1 MASVKV
7 AVRVRPFNQR
17 ELEMNTSQIIKM
29 EGKKTI
35 ITNVKI
41 SPGLADSEF
50 GRTRLK
56 EFTFDHSYW
65 SFSSSDPHFASQQQV
80 FQDLGQEVVE
90 SAFEGYNACIFAYG
104 QTGSGKTYTMMGTPD
119 SEGLIPRICQ
129 ALFARMKT
137 NRNIG
142 ATFRT
147 EVSYLEIYNE
157 RVKDLLRKNT
167 SQHNL
172 RVREHPK
179 LGPYVQDLSK
189 HLVMDYSDVQELMTR
204 GNSHRTTAATTMN
217 DVSSRSHAIFTLTFS
232 QANFNHDMPSETMSK
247 VNLVDLAGSERAD
260 VTGATGQRLKEG
272 GHINKSLVTLGTV
285 ISALADM
292 SSTQTKKTIFI
303 PYRDSVLTWLLKDSL
318 GGNSKTIMIA
328 AISPAECNYG
338 ETLSTLRY
346 ANRAKN
352 IINKPTINEDPNVKL
367 IRELRNEIAHLK
379 SLLGDSINSSPM
391 MIEKLHENEARV
403 KVLTEEWTE
412 RWKETHKILKEQ
424 RTLGLRKSGQG
435 VVLDSELP
443 HLIGIDDDVLSTG
456 ITLYHLKEGTTYIGT
471 ENSSGK
477 KDIVLN
483 GVGIEDDHCIIELQD
498 GKATLIPLGKSE
510 CFVNTILIDKPTR
523 ISQGCVILLG
533 KTNMF
538 RYNDPAEV
546 ERLRKEKERGSSL
559 NLSRLSLLSRSASDL
574 ARSIENLNSPMQE
587 IEYQKGKDWELLEKK
602 RQHIEQLEKEH
613 SQAEERRRR
622 EQLETEAKLEKK
634 LRELEHIRKE
644 NEDICQ
650 KAQIAQKLALE
661 EQAKL
666 EQCCQNIEKQLK
678 EYNEKEKN
686 GALALEESKQ
696 ELFRVQQKKEIII
709 KELENLV
716 KLKNESLNSYPENQS
731 INHLKQEVQELED
744 ISKELDKFCIEGIE
758 TNQSELN
765 EVFKLLSDSFQFAN
779 ESSMSEIF
787 CKVKENILSNKNAI
801 REKIQKENEILRESR
816 ELLLAK
822 ANDVSSDLVEGQ
834 EYLHNKELLSQKKQ
848 NFEQIFGKK
857 LEILEKLEKYFNKF
871 PNSNRT
877 KPVQKF
883 CDGTNPENSFENSN
897 MNNPS
902 NCSKNP
908 RTESTSVMQDEQLMD
923 NRSLN
928 GSTNDEWKNQTL
940 MAKFVEDQFH
950 MLQQELERR
959 RKAFEEERLQELD
972 HIEMERFH
980 LQELEQQKRI
990 NCLVEQEVQRRLFE
1004 EKLRLE
1010 REYLKNDQKYFKSFQ
1025 QHVESRF
1032 PNEATTTACTLNNH
1046 VRENGA
1052 VESIKFS
1059 IPSYTMR
1066 GSGSGAHYEYE
1077 VKIYVNADTW
1087 TIYRRYKRFRELH
1100 HYMRLK
1106 YGDKVELPYFP
1117 PRKIFG
1123 SKSERVV
1130 EERRNHLEVYLN
1142 KLILI
1147 CMQVEGCPLHTRQNL
1162 CKQDIYDFAPF
1173 FHKGCFE
1180 TSKHGTG

>member
-17 ELEMNTSQIIKM
+17 ELEMNTSEIIKM

-41 SPGLADSEF
+41 SPGLADSDF

-65 SFSSSDPHFASQQQV
+65 SCNSSDPHFASQQQV
-80 FQDLGQEVVE
+80 FQDLGLEVVE

-157 RVKDLLRKNT
+157 RVKDLLRKNA

-204 GNSHRTTAATTMN
+204 GNSHRTTAATAMN

-285 ISALADM
+285 ISALADI
-292 SSTQTKKTIFI
+292 SSNQTKKAIFI

-391 MIEKLHENEARV
+391 MMEKLHENEARV

-435 VVLDSELP
+435 VILDSELP

-456 ITLYHLKEGTTYIGT
+456 ITLYHLKEGTTSIGT

-477 KDIVLN
+477 KDIILN
-483 GVGIEDDHCIIELQD
+483 GVGIEDDHCIIELQG

-510 CFVNTILIDKPTR
+510 CFVNTILIDKPTH

-613 SQAEERRRR
+613 NEAEERRRR
-622 EQLETEAKLEKK
+622 EQLETEAKLECKRK
-634 LRELEHIRKE
+634 ELECIRKE
-644 NEDICQ
+644 NEHLCH
-650 KAQIAQKLALE
+650 KAQMAQKLAQE

-666 EQCCQNIEKQLK
+666 EHCCQNIEQQLK

-686 GALALEESKQ
+686 GTLELLELKQ
-696 ELFRVQQKKEIII
+696 ELLCVQQRKEAIA
-709 KELENLV
+709 EE
-716 KLKNESLNSYPENQS
+716 LKNLIKMKNNFLNSYPEDQLINQELQELENINKDLDKFHDDEIEINQIELKTLINS
-731 INHLKQEVQELED
+731 ITDSVHLRDFSFLSDILYKLKQETL
-744 ISKELDKFCIEGIE
+744 
-758 TNQSELN
+758 
-765 EVFKLLSDSFQFAN
+765 
-779 ESSMSEIF
+779 
-787 CKVKENILSNKNAI
+787 KN
-801 REKIQKENEILRESR
+801 REILRNRIKNEKEILNR
-816 ELLLAK
+816 ETLVSTVDDNSADLINDKVTLHENALLLP
-822 ANDVSSDLVEGQ
+822 
-834 EYLHNKELLSQKKQ
+834 KEHD
-848 NFEQIFGKK
+848 FEQIFQKK
-857 LEILEKLEKYFNKF
+857 LDILEKLEKHFLNKAHYANIT
-871 PNSNRT
+871 NSIE
-877 KPVQKF
+877 KY
-883 CDGTNPENSFENSN
+883 CDDRNKTEDSSNESSLKNNSLECFSE
-897 MNNPS
+897 
-902 NCSKNP
+902 NP
-908 RTESTSVMQDEQLMD
+908 RNESTPVIQDQQVKN
-923 NRSLN
+923 NRVLN
-928 GSTNDEWKNQTL
+928 GSANDEWKSQIL
-940 MAKFVEDQFH
+940 MAQFVEDQFK

-1010 REYLKNDQKYFKSFQ
+1010 REYLKNDQKYFKNFQ
-1025 QHVESRF
+1025 KHFESRF
-1032 PNEATTTACTLNNH
+1032 PNEATTSVNTVNNSLNENRT
-1046 VRENGA
+1046 RETIN
-1052 VESIKFS
+1052 IS

-1077 VKIYVNADTW
+1077 VKIYVNADSW

-1106 YGDKVELPYFP
+1106 YGNKVELPYFP

-1123 SKSERVV
+1123 SKSERIV
-1130 EERRNHLEVYLN
+1130 EERRNYLEVYLN
-1142 KLILI
+1142 KLIQI
-1147 CMQVEGCPLHTRQNL
+1147 CMKIEGCPLYSSQNL